1 MLLLM
6 PKIRCARKDNL
17 VPQAS
22 FRIIHKESWQQ
33 LEQEIF
39 NRGVLSRGLNPCISG
54 SEEELLFSVHVT
66 THLSTLVGTNSSVRP
81 TGSLR
86 NGVLISKSLGVTAQS
101 GFF

>member
-1 MLLLM
+1 MLLL

-33 LEQEIF
+33 LEREIF
-39 NRGVLSRGLNPCISG
+39 NRGALSRGLNPYISG

-86 NGVLISKSLGVTAQS
+86 NGVLISKSLGVTVQR
-101 GFF
+101 FF